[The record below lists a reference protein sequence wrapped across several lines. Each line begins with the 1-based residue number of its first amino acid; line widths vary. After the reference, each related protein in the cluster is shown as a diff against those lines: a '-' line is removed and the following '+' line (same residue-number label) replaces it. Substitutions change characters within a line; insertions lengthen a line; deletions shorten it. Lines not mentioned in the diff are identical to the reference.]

1 CWPRVSLMDAAILII
16 ELIVVLG
23 IVLYATWLLTAKLTR
38 GEPKFKSFGEWVRHL
53 FEAIFGL

>member
-1 CWPRVSLMDAAILII
+1 MDVAILII
-16 ELIVVLG
+16 ELLVVLG
-23 IVLYATWLLTAKLTR
+23 IVLYATWLFTAKLTH